1 LRLCVRH
8 VDDEVVALGT
18 ADVGEA
24 NAGVARGSF
33 YYCSA
38 GFEKTAVLGI
48 LNDIEGS
55 TILDGATRVLELCFS

>member
-1 LRLCVRH
+1 
-8 VDDEVVALGT
+8 
-18 ADVGEA
+18 VGEA